1 MSRVA
6 ISRIT
11 FWRGVR
17 LVAAREVGATFDSTI
32 AYTATIASL
41 VAVNAL
47 FMNEFFLAGKLD
59 MTPFFVLLPIV
70 LVLQAPAISMR
81 AWSEDLKTRTF
92 ELWMTL
98 PLSPAQVVIGK
109 YASGLVLHAIF
120 LIGTLP
126 IVVMLCALGSPDL
139 GRITAGYVGAFLLG
153 GTFLALGSF
162 FSSLTP
168 DQITAFLA
176 SAFTSFVLLFTGHP
190 RVVAVLDG
198 LAPKLSI
205 GTFLS
210 DHVSCLPH
218 YESFVRGTIALPAL
232 AWFVL
237 ASSAFL
243 FATTISVRKNRT

>member
-1 MSRVA
+1 MNRAA
-6 ISRIT
+6 IKSLP

-59 MTPFFVLLPIV
+59 MTPFFALVPLV
-70 LVLQAPAISMR
+70 LVLLAPAISMR

-98 PLSPAQVVIGK
+98 PLSPAQVVLGK
-109 YASGLVLHAIF
+109 YAAALVLHVIF
-120 LIGTLP
+120 LAGTLP

-139 GRITAGYVGAFLLG
+139 GRIAAGYVGAFCLG
-153 GTFLALGSF
+153 GAFLALGAF

-218 YESFVRGTIALPAL
+218 YEAFVRGSIALSACL
-232 AWFVL
+232 WFVL
-237 ASSAFL
+237 ASAAFL
-243 FATTISVRKNRT
+243 FATTISVQKNRT

>member
-1 MSRVA
+1 MNRAA
-6 ISRIT
+6 IVRLP

-32 AYTATIASL
+32 AYAATIASL

-59 MTPFFVLLPIV
+59 MTPFFELVPIV
-70 LVLQAPAISMR
+70 LVLLAPAISMR

-98 PLSPAQVVIGK
+98 PLSPWQVVLGK
-109 YASGLVLHAIF
+109 YAANLVLHAIF
-120 LIGTLP
+120 LAGTLP
-126 IVVMLCALGSPDL
+126 IVIMLCALGSPDL
-139 GRITAGYVGAFLLG
+139 GRIAAGYLGAFFLG
-153 GTFLALGSF
+153 GAFLALGAF

-168 DQITAFLA
+168 DQITAFLT
-176 SAFTSFVLLFTGHP
+176 SAFTAFALLFTGHP

-218 YESFVRGTIALPAL
+218 YDAFVRGSIALPACL
-232 AWFVL
+232 WFML
-237 ASSAFL
+237 ASFAFL
-243 FATTISVRKNRT
+243 FATTISVQKNRT